1 MTIKT
6 YSSYNLDHL
15 GLIAGMVDELG
26 LEELIDTLIPQ
37 DQEQRRVCVG
47 KCVKAM
53 ILNGLGFANRTL
65 YLMPNFFKDKPVER
79 LFGEAIKAEYFND
92 DALGR
97 ALDSIYTYGTSNFY
111 AQLAAQSVKRLG
123 LSCEAGHL
131 DSSTFHVDGDYNSR
145 ENAEDLADGVIHITQ
160 GYSRDHRPDLNQ
172 VVLQLICEN
181 QAGIPLWMKALSGNS
196 TDSSDFRDTIKT
208 HLSQFKASV
217 EIPVIVA
224 DCALYAKDTL
234 QELNDFPW
242 ITRVP
247 ETIRGVSEICQA
259 MASEH
264 MLDKPEQAFESL
276 CSNYGGVKQRWLV
289 VYTRAAHQRAEKT
302 VNRQFLKQSEVE
314 WHAFEQL
321 KKQEFACDVDAKSA
335 LKLFQKKLETTEI
348 NDFSIV
354 EIKKFKKKGRPSK
367 NQEPDEIRYQIQANL
382 SSLLDVR
389 RRKIAKKCCFILA
402 TNELDETK
410 LSDKQFLTHY
420 TPGQQ
425 KVEGGFRFLK
435 DPLFMANT
443 LFLKSPKRIEAL
455 MAIMTLCLLVYSALE
470 YRIRQSLIENKAT
483 FPNQIGGATDKPTAR
498 WVFQFFVGIH
508 ILIIGEIQSVVLNC
522 HVQHFSLL
530 KLLGERYVLIYSN
543 SQ

>member
-1 MTIKT
+1 
-6 YSSYNLDHL
+6 
-15 GLIAGMVDELG
+15 MVDELG
-26 LEELIDTLIPQ
+26 LEQLVDTLIPQ
-37 DQEQRRVCVG
+37 AQEQRNVSVG

-65 YLMPNFFKDKPVER
+65 YLMPHFFKEKPIER
-79 LFGEAIKAEYFND
+79 LFGEGIKAEHFND

-97 ALDSIYTYGTSNFY
+97 ALDSIYQYGTSPFY

-145 ENAEDLADGVIHITQ
+145 ENAEELADGVIHLTQ

-196 TDSSDFRDTIKT
+196 NDSSDFRETIKT
-208 HLSQFKASV
+208 HLLQLKESV
-217 EIPVIVA
+217 GMAIIVA
-224 DCALYAKDTL
+224 DCALYAKKTL
-234 QELNDFPW
+234 EELNDFAW

-247 ETIRGVSEICQA
+247 ETIRGVSEICQCVA
-259 MASEH
+259 IEH
-264 MLDKPEQAFESL
+264 MSSRPEQACKTL
-276 CSNYGGVKQRWLV
+276 YSNYGGVRQRWLV
-289 VYTRAAHQRAEKT
+289 VYTRAAHQQAEKT
-302 VNRQFLKQSEVE
+302 VNRQFVKQSQAE
-314 WHAFEQL
+314 WNAFEAL
-321 KKQEFACDVDAKSA
+321 KKQEFACVTDAQSA
-335 LKLFQKKLETTEI
+335 LKTFQKKLEATEI
-348 NDFSIV
+348 NDSSFV

-367 NQEPDEIRYQIQANL
+367 AQQPDEICYQIQANL

-389 RRKIAKKCCFILA
+389 KRKIEKKCCFILA

-410 LSDKQFLTHY
+410 LSDKQFLAHY

-425 KVEGGFRFLK
+425 KVESGFRFLK

-443 LFLKSPKRIEAL
+443 LFLKSPKRIQAL

-470 YRIRQSLIENKAT
+470 YRIRQSLVDNNAT
-483 FPNQIGGATDKPTAR
+483 FPNQTGGSSDKPTAR
-498 WVFQFFVGIH
+498 WVFQFFTGIH
-508 ILIIGEIQSVVLNC
+508 ILLIGGMQSIVLNC
-522 HVQHFSLL
+522 HIQHFNLL

-543 SQ
+543 SG

>member
-1 MTIKT
+1 
-6 YSSYNLDHL
+6 
-15 GLIAGMVDELG
+15 MVDELG
-26 LEELIDTLIPQ
+26 LEELVDTLIPQ
-37 DQEQRRVCVG
+37 DEGQRYVSVG
-47 KCVKAM
+47 NCVKAM

-65 YLMPNFFKDKPVER
+65 YLMPHFFKDKPMER
-79 LFGEAIKAEYFND
+79 LFGEALKAEYFND
-92 DALGR
+92 DVLGR
-97 ALDSIYTYGTSNFY
+97 ALESIYKYGTSNFY

-131 DSSTFHVDGDYNSR
+131 DSSTFHVDGDYNSSK
-145 ENAEDLADGVIHITQ
+145 NAEDLADGVIRITQ

-196 TDSSDFRDTIKT
+196 NDSNDFRETIKT
-208 HLSQFKASV
+208 HLSQLKESV
-217 EIPVIVA
+217 GMPIIVA

-234 QELNDFPW
+234 EELNDFSW

-247 ETIRGVSEICQA
+247 ETIRGVSEICQSVA
-259 MASEH
+259 IEH
-264 MLDKPEQAFESL
+264 MSNRPERVCKAL

-289 VYTRAAHQRAEKT
+289 VYTRTAHQQAEKT
-302 VNRQFLKQSEVE
+302 VNRQFLKQSEAE
-314 WHAFEQL
+314 CNAFEHL
-321 KKQEFACDVDAKSA
+321 KKQEFACVIDAKSA
-335 LKLFQKKLETTEI
+335 LKTFQKKLETTEI
-348 NDFSIV
+348 NDFNFV

-367 NQEPDEIRYQIQANL
+367 DQQPDEIRYQIQANL

-410 LSDKQFLTHY
+410 LSDEQFLTHY

-425 KVEGGFRFLK
+425 KVERGFRFLK

-470 YRIRQSLIENKAT
+470 YRIRQSLIENQVT
-483 FPNQIGGATDKPTAR
+483 FPNQTGASTDKPTAR
-498 WVFQFFVGIH
+498 WVFQFFTGIH
-508 ILIIGEIQSVVLNC
+508 ILLIGEIQSIVLNC
-522 HVQHFSLL
+522 NIQHLSLL

>member
-1 MTIKT
+1 
-6 YSSYNLDHL
+6 
-15 GLIAGMVDELG
+15 MVDELG
-26 LEELIDTLIPQ
+26 LEQLVDTLIPQ
-37 DQEQRRVCVG
+37 DQGQRYVSVG

-65 YLMPNFFKDKPVER
+65 YLMPHFFKDKPIER
-79 LFGEAIKAEYFND
+79 LFGEAIKAEHFND

-97 ALDSIYTYGTSNFY
+97 ALDSIYKYGTSSFY

-196 TDSSDFRDTIKT
+196 NDSSDFRETIKT
-208 HLSQFKASV
+208 HLSQLKASV
-217 EIPVIVA
+217 GMPIIVA

-234 QELNDFPW
+234 QELNDFSW

-247 ETIRGVSEICQA
+247 ETIRGVSEICQSVA
-259 MASEH
+259 IEH
-264 MLDKPEQAFESL
+264 MNTRPERAYKAL

-289 VYTRAAHQRAEKT
+289 VYTRTAHEQAEKT
-302 VNRQFLKQSEVE
+302 VNRQFLKQSQAE
-314 WHAFEQL
+314 WNALEQL
-321 KKQEFACDVDAKSA
+321 KKQEFACVIDAKSA
-335 LKLFQKKLETTEI
+335 LKTFQKKLETTEI
-348 NDFSIV
+348 NDFSVV

-367 NQEPDEIRYQIQANL
+367 DQQPDEIRYQIQANL
-382 SSLLDVR
+382 SSLLEVR
-389 RRKIAKKCCFILA
+389 RRRIEKKCCFILA
-402 TNELDETK
+402 TNEFDETK
-410 LSDKQFLTHY
+410 LSDKQFLAHY

-425 KVEGGFRFLK
+425 KVESGFRFLK
-435 DPLFMANT
+435 DPMFRANT

-470 YRIRQSLIENKAT
+470 YRIRQSLIQNKAT
-483 FPNQIGGATDKPTAR
+483 FPNQTSGSTDKPTAR
-498 WVFQFFVGIH
+498 WVFQFFTGIH
-508 ILIIGEIQSVVLNC
+508 VLLIGGIQSVVLNC
-522 HVQHFSLL
+522 NVQHFSLL
-530 KLLGERYVLIYSN
+530 KLLGEKYVLIYSN
-543 SQ
+543 SE